1 MNYELLVDILL
12 IFGVVISLVRYVYRR
27 KGLRPSFRDSPV
39 LLVQSTQGELINGHQ
54 GNTPAG
60 LPYTYLLGSTNLFS
74 NDTSIGVF
82 AVYLPFQTK
91 AHLVGLPRGG
101 DKIKLRSFKS
111 AMEPVELEGDYPQYF
126 QLFADSGQQ
135 ADSRYVLDPKAMVFT
150 IDFCKDTYWEVANST
165 LYFFSDAQLPSFEVV
180 DQFVEEIRP
189 AVEISTPKDHSR
201 FPYGHTPIAALLC
214 PICGTRLV
222 NGDSWMEC
230 PQSHGLLISGEQ
242 MRDYREKMI
251 SVGDRVAYRDGRKEK
266 LKCPYCGQHMIS
278 SRFQNTDITIDR
290 CSKCI
295 YRWIDT
301 PEVAAV
307 LGVGFTA
314 QSQ

>member
-1 MNYELLVDILL
+1 MNYELFVNALL
-12 IFGVVISLVRYVYRR
+12 IFGVVIAAGSYAYRR

-60 LPYTYLLGSTNLFS
+60 LPYTYLLGSLNLFS
-74 NDTSIGVF
+74 NDSSIGVF

-101 DKIKLRSFKS
+101 DKIQLRSFNS

-126 QLFADSGQQ
+126 QLFADRGQQ
-135 ADSRYVLDPKAMVFT
+135 ADSRYILDPKAMVFT
-150 IDFCKDTYWEVANST
+150 IDFCKDAYWEIANNT
-165 LYFFSDAQLPSFEVV
+165 LYFFSDTQLPSFEIL

-189 AVEISTPKDHSR
+189 AVEVSTPKDHSR
-201 FPYGHTPIAALLC
+201 IAYGHTQMTTLLC
-214 PICGTRLV
+214 PICDTQLV
-222 NGDSWMEC
+222 DGDAWLEC
-230 PQSHGLLISGEQ
+230 PQQHGLLITGRQ

-251 SVGDRVAYRDGRKEK
+251 PVDDRVAYRDGRTEK
-266 LKCPYCGQHMIS
+266 LKCPYCAQSMIP

-301 PEVAAV
+301 PEVAGI
-307 LGVGFTA
+307 LGIGLTKP
-314 QSQ
+314 S